1 MRSRYY
7 LLLLTLPI
15 LFWVGCE
22 DKETDDGVPGTS
34 GPGFVDGSPSGSYH
48 FTGVTLFESATCEGE
63 GITHMCTD
71 NIDNQADCE
80 AASEEWLP
88 LIDVFTGGDPASA
101 PYLIFGADGLF
112 INPDCDSFPFTV
124 DGTTITMVEDHC
136 NDDKGDDMDA
146 PDEAACTAAGGS
158 WEEHTITATI
168 NADGTM
174 TLVDGDDGHCDNSI
188 YETEEECVANL
199 YEWEGPSC
207 MQLELTHDETHNG
220 ICVPEDDD
228 ECDEDSACDSNYC
241 NSDGEC
247 IDCPYEYDCNGECGG
262 GDEGY
267 QCSDGSYEC
276 NEEDCPV
283 NILGTYTSISVEIHP
298 GGDCSANDGYTGVCV
313 ATNSTATSE
322 AECPAGM
329 CNDGSGAD
337 ETSCP
342 EGMWATGMCLGG
354 FSGDNEAECEEAG
367 GDWMQFGWMNL
378 IDAFGAFTITISD
391 DGTFYEP
398 DECEHEMYGSID
410 AENEAACEYAG
421 GDWNEG
427 SVGIWSLDG
436 STLTIT
442 HDGECINETGG
453 DVEVEDEAACDDA
466 GYNWEDSEVTTA
478 IVSGNTITFQI
489 YDDSECENM
498 MGESIDAEDEATCE
512 ADGGE
517 WEDAECIEIVMENQG
532 S

>member
-1 MRSRYY
+1 MKSRYY
-7 LLLLTLPI
+7 LLLLILPI
-15 LFWVGCE
+15 FFWVGCE
-22 DKETDDGVPGTS
+22 DKETDADGLGAE
-34 GPGFVDGSPSGSYH
+34 GPGYVDGSPSGSYH
-48 FTGVTLFESATCEGE
+48 FTGVTIFESATCEGE

-80 AASEEWLP
+80 AAGEEWLP
-88 LIDVFTGGDPASA
+88 LIDVFTDGDPASA

-112 INPDCDSFPFTV
+112 MNPDCDSFPFTV

-207 MQLELTHDETHNG
+207 MQLELTHDETHDG

-228 ECDEDSACDSNYC
+228 ECD
-241 NSDGEC
+241 
-247 IDCPYEYDCNGECGG
+247 G

-283 NILGTYTSISVEIHP
+283 NVLGTYVAISAEMHP
-298 GGDCSANDGYTGVCV
+298 GGDCSANDGVTGIC
-313 ATNSTATSE
+313 TTDSTATSE

-329 CNDGSGAD
+329 CFDGSGSD
-337 ETSCP
+337 EASCP
-342 EGMWATGMCLGG
+342 EGMWYTGMCQGG
-354 FSGDNEAECEEAG
+354 FSGENEAECEEDG

-378 IDAFGAFTITISD
+378 IDAFGAFSITISD
-391 DGTFYEP
+391 DGTFGDPNSGCY
-398 DECEHEMYGSID
+398 DETGDAVDVEDEASCE
-410 AENEAACEYAG
+410 EAGYDWEG
-421 GDWNEG
+421 GDAG
-427 SVGIWSLDG
+427 TWSLDG
-436 STLTIT
+436 STLTVT
-442 HDGECINETGG
+442 FDSECESMEGG
-453 DVEVEDEAACDDA
+453 SIDAEDEAACEEA
-466 GYNWEDSEVTTA
+466 GGDWHEGDVSTA
-478 IVSGNTITFQI
+478 IVTGNTLTYQI
-489 YDDSECENM
+489 YDDSECETIE
-498 MGESIDAEDEATCE
+498 GGSIDAEDEAACE
-512 ADGGE
+512 EAGGE
-517 WEDAECIEIVMENQG
+517 WEDAECIEIVMESSG

>member
-1 MRSRYY
+1 MKSRYY
-7 LLLLTLPI
+7 LLLLILPI
-15 LFWVGCE
+15 FFWVGCE
-22 DKETDDGVPGTS
+22 DKETDADGLGAE
-34 GPGFVDGSPSGSYH
+34 GPGYVDGSPSGSYH
-48 FTGVTLFESATCEGE
+48 FTGVTIFESATCEGE

-80 AASEEWLP
+80 AAGEEWLP
-88 LIDVFTGGDPASA
+88 LIDVFTDGDPASA

-112 INPDCDSFPFTV
+112 MNPDCDSFPFTV

-207 MQLELTHDETHNG
+207 MQLELTHDETHDG

-228 ECDEDSACDSNYC
+228 ECDENSDCDSNYC
-241 NSDGEC
+241 SSDGEC
-247 IDCPYEYDCNGECGG
+247 IDCPYEYDCSGECGG

-283 NILGTYTSISVEIHP
+283 NVLGTYVAISAEMHP
-298 GGDCSANDGYTGVCV
+298 GGDCSANDGVTGIC
-313 ATNSTATSE
+313 TTDSTATSE

-329 CNDGSGAD
+329 CFDGSGSD
-337 ETSCP
+337 EASCP
-342 EGMWATGMCLGG
+342 EGMWYTGMCQGG
-354 FSGDNEAECEEAG
+354 FSGENEAECEEDG

-378 IDAFGAFTITISD
+378 IDAFGAFSITISD
-391 DGTFYEP
+391 DGTFGDPNSGCY
-398 DECEHEMYGSID
+398 DETGDAVDVEDEASCE
-410 AENEAACEYAG
+410 EAGYDWEG
-421 GDWNEG
+421 GDAG
-427 SVGIWSLDG
+427 TWSLDG
-436 STLTIT
+436 STLTVT
-442 HDGECINETGG
+442 FDSECESMEGG
-453 DVEVEDEAACDDA
+453 SIDAEDEAACEEA
-466 GYNWEDSEVTTA
+466 GGDWHEGDVSTA
-478 IVSGNTITFQI
+478 IVTGNTLTYQI
-489 YDDSECENM
+489 YDDSECETIE
-498 MGESIDAEDEATCE
+498 GGSIDAEDEAACE
-512 ADGGE
+512 EAGGE
-517 WEDAECIEIVMENQG
+517 WEDAECIEIVMESSG